1 MKKVISL
8 SLVLLLCLT
17 LVTGCGKSNKKEDNK
32 DNKENNIKDEINE
45 DGTLKEDK
53 NENKGVLKE
62 QVVEGITLSD
72 VELKSTAYSST
83 MSIKATNNTDSA
95 ITFQYFKVYFKDK
108 DGKNILGENGFA
120 VASLFGTINSKES
133 KTLNLNADRDLS
145 NVYSISYEMVK

>member
-17 LVTGCGKSNKKEDNK
+17 LVTGCGKSNKKE

-62 QVVEGITLSD
+62 QVVDGITISD
-72 VELKSTAYSST
+72 VELKTTAYST
-83 MSIKATNNTDSA
+83 VLSITATNNTNND
-95 ITFQYFKVYFKDK
+95 ITFEYFEVYFKDK
-108 DGKNILGENGFA
+108 DGKNVLGDNSFA
-120 VASLFGTINSKES
+120 LITVFDTIKSKES
-133 KTLNLNADRDLS
+133 KPLSLTVDRNLSD
-145 NVYSISYEMVK
+145 VYSITYKMIK

>member
-1 MKKVISL
+1 MKKIISL
-8 SLVLLLCLT
+8 SLILLLCLT
-17 LVTGCGKSNKKEDNK
+17 LVTGCGKSNKKE

-95 ITFQYFKVYFKDK
+95 ITFKYFKVYFKDK
-108 DGKNILGENGFA
+108 DGKNILGENVFA

-145 NVYSISYEMVK
+145 NIYSISYEMVK

>member
-8 SLVLLLCLT
+8 SLMLLVCLT
-17 LVTGCGKSNKKEDNK
+17 LVTGCGKSNKKETTTDDK
-32 DNKENNIKDEINE
+32 NIKDEIND

-62 QVVEGITLSD
+62 QTVEGITLNS

-83 MSIKATNNTDSA
+83 MSVTATNNTNND
-95 ITFQYFKVYFKDK
+95 ITFNYFKVYFKDK
-108 DGKNILGENGFA
+108 DGKNILGEGSFA
-120 VASLFGTINSKES
+120 VATLFGTLKSKES
-133 KTLNLNADRDLS
+133 KVLNLSVDSNLS

>member
-17 LVTGCGKSNKKEDNK
+17 LVTGCGKSNKKE

-72 VELKSTAYSST
+72 V
-83 MSIKATNNTDSA
+83 
-95 ITFQYFKVYFKDK
+95 
-108 DGKNILGENGFA
+108 
-120 VASLFGTINSKES
+120 
-133 KTLNLNADRDLS
+133 
-145 NVYSISYEMVK
+145 

>member
-1 MKKVISL
+1 MKKIISL
-8 SLVLLLCLT
+8 SFMLLLCLT
-17 LVTGCGKSNKKEDNK
+17 LVTGCGKSNKEETTTDEK
-32 DNKENNIKDEINE
+32 NIKEEIND

-62 QVVEGITLSD
+62 QVVEGITLNN

-83 MSIKATNNTDSA
+83 MSVTAINNTNND
-95 ITFQYFKVYFKDK
+95 ITFNYFKVYFKDK
-108 DGKNILGENGFA
+108 DGKNILGENVFA

>member
-1 MKKVISL
+1 MKKIISL
-8 SLVLLLCLT
+8 SFMLLLCLT
-17 LVTGCGKSNKKEDNK
+17 LVTGCGKSNKKETTTDEK
-32 DNKENNIKDEINE
+32 NIKEETND

-62 QVVEGITLSD
+62 QVVEGITLNS

-83 MSIKATNNTDSA
+83 MSIKATNNTDSV
-95 ITFQYFKVYFKDK
+95 ITFQYLKVYFKDK
-108 DGKNILGENGFA
+108 DGKTILGENEFA